1 MVEGGRRRKWE
12 MEVDRVVLLR
22 AADGAPPTNA
32 LELAQYIFARQ
43 YSGLEYSEHPNNTKN

>member
-22 AADGAPPTNA
+22 AADGAPPANS
-32 LELAQYIFARQ
+32 LELVQYIFARQ
-43 YSGLEYSEHPNNTKN
+43 YSGLEYSEYPNNTKN